1 MPGNVNL
8 YTLRRGDDGDAAD
21 ADGGGHILPN
31 LLRFAAVLRRLGL
44 DAGPANVLDLVRATE
59 HIQVG
64 RRNDFYLAARAL
76 FVHRPQDLPR
86 FDEAFSVFWRKPGGP
101 GRGMDLR
108 SMGERRRYRK
118 PQPLPGADDA
128 DAVDDGAAIDSAD
141 DDAVSQVNLTRTYSA
156 REVLRQKDF
165 AQFSPREIAEARR
178 MLAGLVWDLGRRR
191 TRRTIPGA
199 SGPLDLRRTLRQS
212 LPYGGE
218 MLELAGRQRR
228 ERPRPLALICDVSG
242 SMERYTRM
250 LLHFI
255 HTIAGPANAGRRIE
269 AFLFATRLT
278 RITRQLRFRGV
289 DQAIAE
295 VARAVPDWAGGTRIG
310 DAVKA
315 FNYQWL
321 RRTLR
326 GQAIVLLIS
335 DGWDRGDPQL
345 LARETSRLQRSCHR
359 LIWLN
364 PLLGHPGYQPLTQGM
379 QAALPYLDDFLPA
392 HNLNSLQSLA
402 AHLSQIGPQR
412 APTRPYH
419 PPAPD
424 TPPESPPQSA
434 PPTPEN
440 RPIDRILPRPTFRHP
455 MWGQER

>member
-1 MPGNVNL
+1 MPDNVNL

-21 ADGGGHILPN
+21 ADSGGHILPN

-59 HIQVG
+59 HIQMG
-64 RRNDFYLAARAL
+64 RRSDFYLAARAL

-118 PQPLPGADDA
+118 PQPLPDADDG
-128 DAVDDGAAIDSAD
+128 DAVDDGAPLDGN
-141 DDAVSQVNLTRTYSA
+141 DAVSQVNLTRTYSA

-191 TRRTIPGA
+191 TRRTIAGDG
-199 SGPLDLRRTLRQS
+199 GPLDLRRTLRQS

-255 HTIAGPANAGRRIE
+255 HTIAGPANAGPPH
-269 AFLFATRLT
+269 
-278 RITRQLRFRGV
+278 RGV
-289 DQAIAE
+289 PVRHPPDPHHP
-295 VARAVPDWAGGTRIG
+295 AV
-310 DAVKA
+310 
-315 FNYQWL
+315 
-321 RRTLR
+321 
-326 GQAIVLLIS
+326 
-335 DGWDRGDPQL
+335 
-345 LARETSRLQRSCHR
+345 
-359 LIWLN
+359 
-364 PLLGHPGYQPLTQGM
+364 
-379 QAALPYLDDFLPA
+379 ALPGR
-392 HNLNSLQSLA
+392 
-402 AHLSQIGPQR
+402 GPGHR
-412 APTRPYH
+412 RSRPR
-419 PPAPD
+419 
-424 TPPESPPQSA
+424 
-434 PPTPEN
+434 
-440 RPIDRILPRPTFRHP
+440 RPRLGRRHP
-455 MWGQER
+455 HRRRGESL

>member
-1 MPGNVNL
+1 MPGPVNL
-8 YTLRRGDDGDAAD
+8 YTLRRGADGNDAD
-21 ADGGGHILPN
+21 ADSGGYILPN

-44 DAGPANVLDLVRATE
+44 DAGPAHVLDLVRATE
-59 HIQVG
+59 YIQIG
-64 RRNDFYLAARAL
+64 RRTDFYLAARAI

-108 SMGERRRYRK
+108 SMGERRRYRQ
-118 PQPLPGADDA
+118 PQPLPGADD
-128 DAVDDGAAIDSAD
+128 DAATDDGAAIDAD

-165 AQFSPREIAEARR
+165 AQFSAREIAEARR

-191 TRRTIPGA
+191 TRRTVAGDGP
-199 SGPLDLRRTLRQS
+199 PLDLRRTLRQS

-218 MLELAGRQRR
+218 MLELAGRRR
-228 ERPRPLALICDVSG
+228 QQRPRPLALICDVSG

-255 HTIAGPANAGRRIE
+255 HTIAGNAAAGRRIE

-326 GQAIVLLIS
+326 GQAIVLIIS
-335 DGWDRGDPQL
+335 DGWDRGDTEL

-402 AHLSQIGPQR
+402 THLSQIGPQR
-412 APTRPYH
+412 PPTRAYR
-419 PPAPD
+419 PPPTPA
-424 TPPESPPQSA
+424 TPPESPTESA
-434 PPTPEN
+434 PEN
-440 RPIDRILPRPTFRHP
+440 RPIDRILPRPTYRHP
-455 MWGQER
+455 MWGPER